1 MSFFRNQRS
10 ITVVMV
16 ILLAIPPLLLVIEEE
31 GIKDLFVNVL
41 TILALAVALYFN
53 RLLKEE
59 NGWEWFSFSILF
71 VLFWFF
77 VFQTRLWD
85 YMAIVKEWVDP
96 EIFDPSLAKSYA
108 KIGER
113 LSVVLMGASAIYCVR
128 ELYQKM
134 MKEIGLS

>member
-1 MSFFRNQRS
+1 MSYFRNQRS
-10 ITVVMV
+10 LAVVMV
-16 ILLAIPPLLLVIEEE
+16 ILLAIPLLLLVIEEE

-41 TILALAVALYFN
+41 TILALVVALYFN

-59 NGWEWFSFSILF
+59 NGWEWMSFSILF

-85 YMAIVKEWVDP
+85 YMAIVKELVDP

-113 LSVVLMGASAIYCVR
+113 LSVVLMGTFAIYCVR

-134 MKEIGLS
+134 MKEIGLT